1 MKNNQ
6 AYPCFRILLVLLVV
20 AMTLFVISCGS
31 EKSEE
36 TTDEPKT
43 FTFQVVPL
51 EGEAQT
57 FTITSSR
64 KTVGDALFD
73 EKLIEGENGA
83 FGLYVKKV
91 NGITADYNIDKTYWA
106 FYVNGEYGMSGV
118 DMTPIEDGA
127 VYAFRQEVSP

>member
-36 TTDEPKT
+36 TTGEPKT

-64 KTVGDALFD
+64 QTVGDALFD

-91 NGITADYNIDKTYWA
+91 NGITADYDVDQSYWG
-106 FYVNGEYGMSGV
+106 FYKAGEYMMSGV
-118 DMTPIEDGA
+118 DTTVVADGEQYEL
-127 VYAFRQEVSP
+127 VYTK